1 MGGVDGRCRSGLGVA
16 AGLLWSEWNTKVE
29 TGRESRKM
37 DIGEWPRGAALPGRS
52 SGSIWSIL
60 PGSDAVCKR
69 RKDGTIG

>member
-1 MGGVDGRCRSGLGVA
+1 
-16 AGLLWSEWNTKVE
+16 
-29 TGRESRKM
+29 M

-69 RKDGTIG
+69 RKHGTIG